1 MKKNIFLIAV
11 ILLISACGGT
21 QTQIGSYKF
30 TDQNISASK
39 PALQNS
45 ENEEVVEDWAYC
57 GDLPLNRREYEDC
70 LENELKKLEKS
81 LDKDYSA
88 ALKRMQESWTKKDV
102 VNLTKAQKN
111 WNLYREA
118 NCLAEKE
125 TYGEGTDAVGASLH
139 CYLRLTKERR
149 IEIEG
154 IYAPK

>member
-21 QTQIGSYKF
+21 QTQIDSYKF
-30 TDQNISASK
+30 TDQNISASE
-39 PALQNS
+39 PVFENGD
-45 ENEEVVEDWAYC
+45 NEEVAEDWAYC
-57 GDLPLNRREYEDC
+57 GDLLNRGEYEDC

-88 ALKRMQESWTKKDV
+88 ALKSLQEGWTKKDV
-102 VNLTKAQKN
+102 ANLTKAQKN

-125 TYGEGTDAVGASLH
+125 TYGEGTDAVGAELQ